1 MPLSLFKV
9 WPFANCGTGDNDRF
23 EVCPTDI
30 NSRKVRRKILADGA
44 YPITLPLPCQ
54 RAVLLW
60 SGFTAAE
67 DIGMSADGA

>member
-1 MPLSLFKV
+1 MIDWSGRQSVPLSLFKV

-44 YPITLPLPCQ
+44 
-54 RAVLLW
+54 
-60 SGFTAAE
+60 
-67 DIGMSADGA
+67 